1 MLAFLL
7 LMSLVDQP
15 CPTLDQLADPNR
27 PSHYSSYPVECMLVW
42 DDSKPVLLNASQAEC
57 DRRAAHVPRTGEIWE
72 APNICVLYK
81 SPDCSWQ
88 KDFTISGTPKVKGK
102 SDRKR

>member
-7 LMSLVDQP
+7 LMSLVDPP
-15 CPTLDQLADPNR
+15 CPRLDQVKEG
-27 PSHYSSYPVECMLVW
+27 SYPVECMLVW
-42 DDSKPVLLNASQAEC
+42 DDSKPVLLNAGQAEC
-57 DRRAAHVPRTGEIWE
+57 DRRAAHVPQTGEIWE

-88 KDFTISGTPKVKGK
+88 KDFTISGIPKVKGK
-102 SDRKR
+102 SDAKPPKD